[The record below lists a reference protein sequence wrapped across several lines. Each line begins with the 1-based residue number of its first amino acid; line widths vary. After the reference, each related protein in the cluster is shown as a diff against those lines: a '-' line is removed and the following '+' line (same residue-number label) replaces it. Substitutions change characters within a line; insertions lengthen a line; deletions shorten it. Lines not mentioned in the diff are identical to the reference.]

1 MDRRTYCQGIRLKS
15 RKNCLHEDLSQ
26 VISALDKDVTFLK
39 DGEQDAH
46 KKSYSA
52 KLKQGSA
59 SEDSLFALAW
69 SYEGIKTLTVMNRE
83 LKSTACTLQSKMKC
97 STARAGTSNIPRDIA
112 LLRNSLLKYLQSLY
126 SKKRNSASHM
136 MVFMIADEMR
146 NLKPYALPV
155 QFLPYHG
162 VTDEKN
168 PELMI
173 INNLRKVMVNMGIQL

>member
-1 MDRRTYCQGIRLKS
+1 MDRRTYCQGIGLKS
-15 RKNCLHEDLSQ
+15 RKNNLHEDLSQ

-46 KKSYSA
+46 KSYSA
-52 KLKQGSA
+52 KLKQGNA

-69 SYEGIKTLTVMNRE
+69 SYEGFKTLTVMNKE

-126 SKKRNSASHM
+126 SKKRDSASHM
-136 MVFMIADEMR
+136 MVFMIADETR
-146 NLKPYALPV
+146 NLKPYAIPV

-162 VTDEKN
+162 VTDGKIR
-168 PELMI
+168 EL
-173 INNLRKVMVNMGIQL
+173 INNLRKVMVNMGMTVVG